1 LNYTSKR
8 KIGKEILKMS
18 GEKERGLSKIN
29 IWINGELYKAIR
41 KLCID
46 KEIPFKEAIER
57 GIKLVLEENSYQ
69 KGE

>member
-1 LNYTSKR
+1 
-8 KIGKEILKMS
+8 MS